1 VPSLILQPLVENAIK
16 HGVARKAG
24 PGHIQ
29 ITARRD
35 GDKLWMEVRDD
46 GVGLSQDGWRT
57 LHKGIGVSTTRE
69 RLLRLF
75 GADFRF
81 EFHRHNPGLAVIV
94 ALPWRVESSPAGL
107 PLNRAD
113 GADTDRHPRGPLSWI
128 AATVRHFALT
138 HRQNRTGYQS

>member
-1 VPSLILQPLVENAIK
+1 MPNLILQPLVENAIK
-16 HGVARKAG
+16 HGVSRKSG

-29 ITARRD
+29 ITARRE

-46 GVGLSQDGWRT
+46 GVGLTEDGWRA

-81 EFHRHNPGLAVIV
+81 EFHRHNPGLAVVV
-94 ALPWRVESSPAGL
+94 AFPWRVDVRGGEPVHDEGGED
-107 PLNRAD
+107 P
-113 GADTDRHPRGPLSWI
+113 GRHQQGTLDSVAI
-128 AATVRHFALT
+128 MA
-138 HRQNRTGYQS
+138 RQHS